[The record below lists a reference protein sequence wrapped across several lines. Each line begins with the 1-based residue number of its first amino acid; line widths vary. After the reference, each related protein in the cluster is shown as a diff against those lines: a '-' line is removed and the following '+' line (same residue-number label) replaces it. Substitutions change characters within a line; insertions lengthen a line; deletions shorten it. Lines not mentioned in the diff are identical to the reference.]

1 MSIAFEIKWD
11 RPALDRLLNS
21 PRGEVG
27 AYLFL
32 LGQKIREKAR
42 RQVGIDTGQLKGS
55 IHVRQ
60 GRRGMSQFVEV
71 GSPLSHALMHHEG
84 TKPHVILPSRSQVL
98 RFSAGGR
105 IIYTRKVNH
114 PGTRPN
120 RYLTDQLY
128 LIK

>member
-1 MSIAFEIKWD
+1 MALQIRWD
-11 RPALDRLLNS
+11 YLALDKLLNS
-21 PRGEVG
+21 PRGNVG
-27 AYLFL
+27 AYLFIK
-32 LGQKIREKAR
+32 GQKIRTAAR
-42 RQVGIDTGQLKGS
+42 AQVGVDTGALKGS

-60 GRRGMSQFVEV
+60 GRTGPGQYVEV

-84 TKPHVILPSRSQVL
+84 TKPHVILPSRAKVL
-98 RFSAGGR
+98 RFTSGSR
-105 IIYTRKVNH
+105 VIYTRMVKH

>member
-1 MSIAFEIKWD
+1 MALEIKWD
-11 RPALDRLLNS
+11 RPQLDRLLNS

-27 AYLFL
+27 VYLFAK
-32 LGQKIREKAR
+32 GQLIREKAR
-42 RQVGIDTGQLKGS
+42 QQVGIDTGRLKGS

-60 GRRGMSQFVEV
+60 GRSGPGQYVEV
-71 GSPLSHALMHHEG
+71 GSPLNHALLHHEG
-84 TKPHVILPSRSQVL
+84 SKPHVILPNRAKVL
-98 RFSAGGR
+98 RFTSGSR
-105 IIYTRKVNH
+105 VIYTRKVNH

>member
-1 MSIAFEIKWD
+1 MALEIEWD
-11 RPALDRLLNS
+11 RPQLDRLLNA

-32 LGQKIREKAR
+32 KGQKIREKAR
-42 RQVGIDTGQLKGS
+42 QQVGIDTGRLKGS

-60 GRRGMSQFVEV
+60 GRRGPGQYVEV
-71 GSPLSHALMHHEG
+71 GSPYSHALMHHEG
-84 TKPHVILPSRSQVL
+84 TKPHVIMPKRASVL
-98 RFSAGGR
+98 RFAAGGR
-105 IIYTRKVNH
+105 IVYTRKVNH
-114 PGTRPN
+114 PGTKPN

>member
-1 MSIAFEIKWD
+1 MALQIIWD
-11 RPALDRLLNS
+11 VAALDKLLNN
-21 PRGEVG
+21 PRGPVG
-27 AYLFL
+27 AYLFVK
-32 LGQKIREKAR
+32 GAKIREQAR
-42 RQVGIDTGQLKGS
+42 LQVGVDTGALKSS

-60 GRRGMSQFVEV
+60 GRTGPGQYVEV

-84 TKPHVILPSRSQVL
+84 TKPHVIMPSRAQML

>member
-1 MSIAFEIKWD
+1 MPLVVKWD
-11 RPALDRLLNS
+11 NRALDKLLNS
-21 PRGEVG
+21 PRGTVG
-27 AYLFL
+27 AYLFVK
-32 LGQKIREKAR
+32 GAMIRQKAR
-42 RQVGIDTGQLKGS
+42 LQVGVDTGALKGS

-60 GRRGMSQFVEV
+60 GRTGVGQYVEV

-84 TKPHVILPSRSQVL
+84 TKPHVIVPKRAAVL

-105 IIYTRKVNH
+105 VIYTRKVNH

>member
-1 MSIAFEIKWD
+1 MELQIRWD
-11 RPALDRLLNS
+11 YPKLDKLLNS
-21 PRGEVG
+21 PRGPVG
-27 AYLFL
+27 AYLFVK
-32 LGQKIREKAR
+32 GAKIREQAR
-42 RQVGIDTGQLKGS
+42 LQVGVDTGALKGS

-60 GRRGMSQFVEV
+60 GRTGPGQYVEV

-84 TKPHVILPSRSQVL
+84 TKPHVILPSRAQVL